1 MTDKPIVPP
10 EQFLYTLIN
19 QMMDKYESHP
29 LTRAVFE
36 MGYVKEDYRLDW
48 NKRLNENG
56 EWEDKK

>member
-1 MTDKPIVPP
+1 MTEKPIVP
-10 EQFLYTLIN
+10 EQILYILIN
-19 QMMDKYESHP
+19 QMMDKCESHP

-36 MGYVKEDYRLDW
+36 MGYVKEGYRLDW

>member
-10 EQFLYTLIN
+10 EQILYILIN

-36 MGYVKEDYRLDW
+36 MGYVKEDY
-48 NKRLNENG
+48 NG
-56 EWEDKK
+56 SRTERDIFRCCG

>member
-1 MTDKPIVPP
+1 MTEKPIVPP
-10 EQFLYTLIN
+10 EQIIYILIN

-29 LTRAVFE
+29 LTRAAVE
-36 MGYVKEDYRLDW
+36 MGYVKEGYRLDW

>member
-1 MTDKPIVPP
+1 MTEKPIVPP
-10 EQFLYTLIN
+10 EQILYILIN

-29 LTRAVFE
+29 LTRVVFE
-36 MGYVKEDYRLDW
+36 MGYVKEGYRLDW